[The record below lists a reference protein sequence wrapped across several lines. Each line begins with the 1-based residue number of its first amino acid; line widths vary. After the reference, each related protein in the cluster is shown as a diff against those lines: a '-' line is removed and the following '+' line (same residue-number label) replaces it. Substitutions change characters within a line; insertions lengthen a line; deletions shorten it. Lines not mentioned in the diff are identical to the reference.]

1 MLLCWGIYI
10 FHEISSC
17 VRTFLSLYLNLSA
30 SASEC
35 QFDRYRAKQL
45 YLQASW
51 RWVRGHYDWWHKII
65 YEEQCLKAWFY
76 YFIRKA
82 LQSHSFES
90 LPFPLAHFQIH
101 SSHPCMVTSHPP
113 ESSWLVQSRFVSLR
127 ACVCVSVLEA
137 RMAVS
142 LDHWLTSVTIFLPR
156 HGSLANARYLG
167 SLNAEKRN
175 GKLGLI
181 SLVSPIDHN
190 QTAARH
196 LFHISLHMQWN
207 AS

>member
-1 MLLCWGIYI
+1 MHFLISLTWPS
-10 FHEISSC
+10 SSC
-17 VRTFLSLYLNLSA
+17 IWMPIWLLSNEATLPTSILEVSA
-30 SASEC
+30 GPLWM
-35 QFDRYRAKQL
+35 R
-45 YLQASW
+45 
-51 RWVRGHYDWWHKII
+51 WHKLI
-65 YEEQCLKAWFY
+65 YEEQCLKAWLY
-76 YFIRKA
+76 CFIRKA
-82 LQSHSFES
+82 LQSLSFES
-90 LPFPLAHFQIH
+90 FPCLLAHFQ
-101 SSHPCMVTSHPP
+101 SHPCMVIHSAP

-142 LDHWLTSVTIFLPR
+142 LSATIFLPR

-167 SLNAEKRN
+167 SLNAEERN